1 MTATRQR
8 GQEFLFAAIDA
19 AQVTSPDQLGP
30 EHAEIAR
37 TARDFATREARPL
50 APALEAHDWD
60 ASRRLVRRAGDLGL
74 VGLEAP
80 EAYGGLGLDRVTA
93 TVVAREMTASG
104 GSFGL
109 TFGVQTGIGLAPL
122 VYFGTPEQKQRY
134 LPGLIGG
141 ERIAAYSLTE
151 PGSGSDAQSV
161 RTVAR
166 RDPDGR
172 HFVLTGTKQWTT
184 NAGFADLFVVYA
196 KVDGER
202 FTAFLVERS
211 FPGVTIGPEERKM
224 GYLGSST
231 AQVILEG
238 ARVPVENLLHFEG
251 KGHQVAFNTL
261 NIGRFKL
268 APSSLGSSLRLLE
281 ASARFALERRQFGR
295 QLTSFRLIQQ
305 KLATM
310 AASIYGL
317 EATTFRLAGLLDGAT
332 AGLDLAGDARAA
344 AVPALAEYAVECSIA
359 KVLATETLAAI
370 ADEGV
375 QIHGGNGFM
384 RGYEVEEVYRDNR
397 VNRIFEGTN
406 EINRLLIAGNVF
418 RAAARDGGAL
428 EAMLAR
434 GAGAGGAGNAA
445 VARGLFWDL
454 ARRAWE
460 RHPGG
465 LDEEQELLALLA
477 DIAIAVFAIESAE
490 ARATNAAGNQQVELH
505 GDLAAAFAHDRLA
518 TLAPRLREA
527 LAYLGAGSAAA
538 DPLARL
544 AGVIAMDRISL
555 GRRIADAV
563 ARASGWPLAR

>member
-1 MTATRQR
+1 MTVTRQQ
-8 GQEFLFAAIDA
+8 GQEFLFGAIEPH
-19 AQVTSPDQLGP
+19 QITSPDDLGP

-37 TARDFATREARPL
+37 TAREFATREARPL
-50 APALEAHDWD
+50 ATVLEAHDW
-60 ASRRLVRRAGDLGL
+60 AAARRLVRRAGDLGL

-93 TVVAREMTASG
+93 TVVAREMTAAG
-104 GSFGL
+104 GSFSL

-122 VYFGTPEQKQRY
+122 VYFGTPEQKSRY
-134 LPGLIGG
+134 LPSLVSG
-141 ERIAAYSLTE
+141 ERVAAYSLTE
-151 PGSGSDAQSV
+151 PGSGSDALSV

-166 RDPDGR
+166 RDPGGR
-172 HFVLTGTKQWTT
+172 HFVLNGVKQWTT
-184 NAGFADLFVVYA
+184 NAGFADLYVVYA

-202 FTAFLVERS
+202 FTAFLVERD
-211 FPGVTIGPEERKM
+211 FPGVSVGPEEHKM

-268 APSSLGSSLRLLE
+268 APSSLGSSVRVLE
-281 ASARFALERRQFGR
+281 ASTRFALERRQFGR

-317 EATTFRLAGLLDGAT
+317 EATTFRLAGLLDSAT
-332 AGLDLAGDARAA
+332 SSLDVAGDARAS
-344 AVPALAEYAVECSIA
+344 AVPALAEYAVECSVA

-370 ADEGV
+370 VDEGV

-384 RGYEVEEVYRDNR
+384 RGYEVEEIYRDNR

-418 RAAARDGGAL
+418 RPVARDTNAL
-428 EAMLAR
+428 QALLAR
-434 GAGAGGAGNAA
+434 CAGINGAGNAA
-445 VARGLFWDL
+445 VARGLFWDIARL
-454 ARRAWE
+454 AWQ

-465 LDEEQELLALLA
+465 LEDEQEVLALLA
-477 DIAIAVFAIESAE
+477 DLAIATFAIESVE
-490 ARATNAAGNQQVELH
+490 ARAARAAGAPRADLH
-505 GDLAAAFAHDRLA
+505 HDLAAAFAHDRLA
-518 TLAPRLREA
+518 ALEPRLHEA
-527 LAYLGAGSAAA
+527 RAYLGSGSAGA
-538 DPLARL
+538 DPLARHAAAPAL
-544 AGVIAMDRISL
+544 DRIST

-563 ARASGWPLAR
+563 AAASGWPLAG